1 MPLIL
6 KLMQQWKAFIKSL
19 RAIHLDNLFIE
30 GVLEIEYEHILSQIS
45 GLYRDTIGFHLFI
58 MVILNA
64 SQLKDLFVNSFT
76 TNNLGF
82 LQLSIHPQLTFR

>member
-1 MPLIL
+1 MPLIQ

-58 MVILNA
+58 MAILNA
-64 SQLKDLFVNSFT
+64 SQLKDLFVNSFA
-76 TNNLGF
+76 TNNLDF
-82 LQLSIHPQLTFR
+82 LQLSIHP